1 MINKKINDITVD
13 DINSLVENSVC
24 ESKTLDYKKEL
35 HIDSDSDKKEFLA
48 DISSFANSTGG
59 DIIFGIEEDSIDKI
73 PTNIVGI
80 PYENEDKLI
89 RRIEDFIRQSIQP
102 IILNIE
108 YKVIELKKDN
118 CILIIRIPQSL
129 ISPHRIEYKG
139 HNKFFTRNNKGKYQM
154 DVSEL
159 RIAFNSGL
167 DLEKRIEEYKQE
179 RYYQLLSNR
188 YKNLIDDLPI
198 FVVHYIPISALNG
211 NNFKLLS
218 QTKIKNEMN
227 NCSSKALG
235 VGYEKN
241 ISIDSVSIRYNDG
254 STSAIANYKTNGI
267 IEKGSTEFFKKQYK
281 FTDISPNKTIDY
293 ISGYRIIDRLIKD
306 FDEVK
311 RFYKKVEIDTP
322 ILVCCSILNS
332 SNYTIPTNM
341 FHDVLNKIDRDMLYI
356 NNLYVEDFNKTTEEI
371 LKPIFDSI
379 WNACGYERCPAY
391 DENEK
396 YIGLNI
402 MTY

>member
-1 MINKKINDITVD
+1 MINKKIKDITIE
-13 DINSLVENSVC
+13 DIKLLVENSVC

-35 HIDSDSDKKEFLA
+35 HLDSDSDKKEFLA

-59 DIIFGIEEDSIDKI
+59 DIIFGIEEDSEDKI

-80 PYENEDKLI
+80 PFENEDKLV
-89 RRIEDFIRQSIQP
+89 RRIEDLIRQSIQP

-108 YKVIELKKDN
+108 YKVIEIKKDT
-118 CILIIRIPQSL
+118 CILIIRIPQSS
-129 ISPHRIEYKG
+129 ISPHRVEFKG

-179 RYYQLLSNR
+179 RYYEILTNK

-198 FVVHYIPISALNG
+198 FVVHYIPISTLNG
-211 NNFKLLS
+211 NNLNLLS
-218 QTKIKNEMN
+218 QTKIKEEMN

-235 VGYEKN
+235 VGYEKT
-241 ISIDSVSIRYNDG
+241 ISIDSVSIKYNIG
-254 STSAIANYKTNGI
+254 GISAIANYKTNGI
-267 IEKGSTEFFKKQYK
+267 IEKASTEFFWKQYK
-281 FTDISPNKTIDY
+281 FTDISPNIVIDR
-293 ISGYRIIDRLIKD
+293 INGYKIIDTLIKD
-306 FDEVK
+306 LYEVK
-311 RFYKKVEIDTP
+311 KYYEKVEIDTP

-332 SNYTIPTNM
+332 ANYTIPTNT
-341 FHDVLNKIDRDMLYI
+341 FHEVLNKIDRDMLYI
-356 NNLYVEDFNKTTEEI
+356 NNLYVEDFNKPIEEI

-379 WNACGYERCPAY
+379 WNACGYEQCLAY
-391 DENEK
+391 DENKK
-396 YIGLNI
+396 YIGLK
-402 MTY
+402 